1 MFIRGASQTLSL
13 VLILKQTK
21 KQIFSPLYRHGD
33 WGRWCPLLHPI
44 PLESPL
50 CHLSVCSSQFS
61 SPLNPLFLCTFW
73 FFVFFFFS
81 FFCLESCSPLSAKH
95 HSFFSIWFHMFSG
108 NFPDLFSLPP
118 PLIPSFPSLL
128 TFKTLAVII
137 YMFYLLLLHSMFIS
151 AHRFSQL
158 WVNDNSFELASNKTN
173 KKWGGMF
180 L

>member
-1 MFIRGASQTLSL
+1 MVPTSPPHPSRESTLPSLSVQFPILFTPESL
-13 VLILKQTK
+13 VTLYILV
-21 KQIFSPLYRHGD
+21 F
-33 WGRWCPLLHPI
+33 
-44 PLESPL
+44 
-50 CHLSVCSSQFS
+50 
-61 SPLNPLFLCTFW
+61 
-73 FFVFFFFS
+73 FFFFS

-137 YMFYLLLLHSMFIS
+137 YMFYLLLLHSMFIA

-173 KKWGGMF
+173 KK
-180 L
+180 